1 MKLTFDQIKQIAQ
14 GAVEI
19 EQTPEG
25 IRFHRFTREQEALY
39 FERSMDFYRKTPAT
53 AGVKLVLRTNSPTL
67 RMEVA
72 LARASSRSYNSFDIF
87 VNEKPL
93 DYLDNFSSMDLP
105 KAYSVIEYPE
115 TETTKTFHLGPG
127 EKEVTVYF
135 PWSAIGIVKE
145 LALEDG
151 SSLQAIRPEKKLLA
165 FGDSITQ
172 GYDSLRPSV
181 RYVSKLAEHLDA
193 EEINKAIGGET
204 FFPELAGTKEDFTPD
219 YILVAYGTNDWSH
232 STEPAFIDNCGR
244 FFYNLSTNYPR
255 TPIFAITPI
264 WRKDHRMEKPFG
276 PFPRV
281 EQDIRDCVQG
291 LPNVTVIRGYDF
303 LPHDEALYADLYLHP
318 NDEGFG
324 YYARSII
331 KEMDQLL

>member
-14 GAVEI
+14 GAVRI
-19 EQTPEG
+19 EETPEG
-25 IRFHRFTREQEALY
+25 IRFHRFTQEQEALY
-39 FERSMDFYRKTPAT
+39 FDRSMDFYRKTPAT
-53 AGVKLVLRTNSPTL
+53 AGVKLLFRTDSRYL
-67 RMEVA
+67 EMEVA

-87 VNEKPL
+87 VNGKPL

-115 TETTKTFHLGPG
+115 TETKKTFLLGPG

-145 LALEDG
+145 IELEDG
-151 SSLQAIRPEKKLLA
+151 SFVEPVRPKKKLLA

-181 RYVSKLAEHLDA
+181 RYVSRLAEHLRA

-204 FFPELAGTKEDFTPD
+204 FFPELAGTKENFVPD

-232 STEPAFIDNCGR
+232 GTEPDFLHNCGG
-244 FFYNLSTNYPR
+244 FFRNLSATYPQS
-255 TPIFAITPI
+255 PIFAITPI
-264 WRKDHRMEKPFG
+264 WRKDHRLDKPFG
-276 PFPRV
+276 AFERV
-281 EQDIRDCVQG
+281 EQDIRSCVAG

-303 LPHDEALYADLYLHP
+303 LPHDEALYADQYLHP

-324 YYARSII
+324 FYAASLI
-331 KEMDQLL
+331 KEMERLI